1 MSGHA
6 EVEDQIER
14 LKQGNTLPENEVK
27 ALCEKVR
34 RRRSERSGVSATLS
48 ACCDNYQTIHLCDVG
63 FAFIFDCDRV
73 TGAFSRNHNDRFEI
87 EVCQLYGSTSLVCSL
102 FLNMPVLSFFAC
114 S

>member
-34 RRRSERSGVSATLS
+34 RRRSERSEISATLS
-48 ACCDNYQTIHLCDVG
+48 ACCDNLSDNIPLRCWLRIH
-63 FAFIFDCDRV
+63 I
-73 TGAFSRNHNDRFEI
+73 
-87 EVCQLYGSTSLVCSL
+87 
-102 FLNMPVLSFFAC
+102 
-114 S
+114 